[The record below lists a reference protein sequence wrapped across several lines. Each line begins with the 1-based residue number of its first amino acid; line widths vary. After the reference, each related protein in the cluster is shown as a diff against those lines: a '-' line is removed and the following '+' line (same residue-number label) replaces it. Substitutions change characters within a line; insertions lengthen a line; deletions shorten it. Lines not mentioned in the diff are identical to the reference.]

1 MRLLLIHQNFPGQFR
16 EISPA
21 LCNLGHELKAI
32 SNNNRPTD
40 SRIEVFKY
48 EIDNAE
54 PQGVH
59 QLTTEVD
66 SWIRRGETV
75 AKIIEKLKHNNWIP
89 DVILAHPGWG
99 EALFIKSILPHCPL
113 VIWPEL
119 WLRDEHINGDSQQQI
134 SLEQSCYLSSKN
146 WLTGKALHDASLAIL
161 PTKYQASTFPLE
173 WHKKILVLHEGI
185 DDRLFKQERLNSLQI
200 GENILLGADKKV
212 ITFIS
217 RNLEPMRGFPEF
229 MRTAPEL
236 QAIDKSIHILVIG
249 GDEVS
254 YSNKGPDDK
263 PWREVMMD
271 ELGDRLD
278 PKRIHF
284 VGRLPHPE
292 LIKIYRRSEAHVY
305 LSKPFVLSWSVIE
318 ALACGTPI
326 VAYDQTMMREV
337 ITRGHNQ
344 LINKIQELP
353 NAIKILLFKEKERQ
367 DITNERIDLNLK
379 FSLSNCS
386 KQLEDALRSI
396 SESQF

>member
-40 SRIEVFKY
+40 ARIEVFHY
-48 EIDNAE
+48 QIDD
-54 PQGVH
+54 PDRQGIH

-66 SWIRRGETV
+66 SWIRRGEAV
-75 AKIIEKLKHNNWIP
+75 AKIIEKLKNKNWIP
-89 DVILAHPGWG
+89 DAILAHPGWG
-99 EALFIKSILPHCPL
+99 EALFIKEVLPQCPII
-113 VIWPEL
+113 IWPEL
-119 WLRDEHINGDSQQQI
+119 WLRKEHITGGKQEQI
-134 SLEQSCYLSSKN
+134 CLEQSCYLGSKN

-161 PTKYQASTFPLE
+161 PTHYQASTFPLE

-185 DDRLFKQERLNSLQI
+185 DDSLFKQVRLNSLQI

-229 MRTAPEL
+229 MRTAPEI

-254 YSNKGPDDK
+254 YSNKGPNDR
-263 PWREVMMD
+263 PWREVMMN
-271 ELGDRLD
+271 ELRDSLD
-278 PKRIHF
+278 SQRIHF
-284 VGRLPHPE
+284 IGRLPHQE
-292 LIKIYRRSEAHVY
+292 LIKIYRRSDAHVY
-305 LSKPFVLSWSVIE
+305 LSRPFVLSWSVIE

-326 VAYDQTMMREV
+326 VAYDQAMMREV
-337 ITRGHNQ
+337 LTKGQNQ
-344 LINKIQELP
+344 LIDKIQELP
-353 NAIKILLFKEKERQ
+353 KAINKLLFRQKENLSMA
-367 DITNERIDLNLK
+367 DERIDLNLR
-379 FSLSNCS
+379 FSLSNCN
-386 KQLEDALRSI
+386 KKLEDVLKSI

>member
-16 EISPA
+16 EISPE

-32 SNNNRPTD
+32 SNNNRPCD

-48 EIDNAE
+48 EINNVE

-66 SWIRRGETV
+66 SWIRRGEAV
-75 AKIIEKLKHNNWIP
+75 AKIVEKLKQKNWIP

-99 EALFIKSILPHCPL
+99 EALFVKSILPQCPL

-119 WLRDEHINGDSQQQI
+119 WLRDEHINGVSQQQI

-146 WLTGKALHDASLAIL
+146 WLTGKALNDSSLAIL
-161 PTKYQASTFPLE
+161 PTNYQASTFPLE

-185 DDRLFKQERLNSLQI
+185 DDNLFKQVRLNRLQI
-200 GENILLGADKKV
+200 GENIILSPDKKV

-229 MRTAPEL
+229 MRIAPKL
-236 QAIDKSIHILVIG
+236 QALDSSIHILVVG

-254 YSNKGPDDK
+254 YSNKGPNDR
-263 PWREVMMD
+263 PWREVMME
-271 ELGDRLD
+271 ELRTKLD
-278 PKRIHF
+278 PKRIDF
-284 VGRLPHPE
+284 VGRLPHQE
-292 LIKIYRRSEAHVY
+292 LIKIYRRSDVHVY

-318 ALACGTPI
+318 ILACGTPI

-337 ITRGHNQ
+337 LQNGENK
-344 LINKIQELP
+344 LIGNIAELP
-353 NAIKILLFKEKERQ
+353 LAIQGVLLKKKEHKTTPEQ
-367 DITNERIDLNLK
+367 RIDLNLK
-379 FSLSNCS
+379 YSIGNCS
-386 KQLEDALRSI
+386 KTLEKTIRCIAKTHY
-396 SESQF
+396 